1 MNVFFLRKEFQKKK
15 GVFWWI
21 LFFRLCL
28 KNFPSA
34 AAVHDS
40 AFAPSPFI
48 VYESILEFIYLF
60 FKF

>member
-1 MNVFFLRKEFQKKK
+1 MDSLLSALLKKN
-15 GVFWWI
+15 F
-21 LFFRLCL
+21 
-28 KNFPSA
+28 FPSA

-48 VYESILEFIYLF
+48 VYESILKFIYLF